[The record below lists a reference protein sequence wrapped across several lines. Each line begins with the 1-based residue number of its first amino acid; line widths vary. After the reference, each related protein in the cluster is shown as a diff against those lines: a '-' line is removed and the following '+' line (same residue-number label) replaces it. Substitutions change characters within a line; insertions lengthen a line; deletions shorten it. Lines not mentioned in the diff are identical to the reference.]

1 VIVLKKGT
9 KIVLGIIGIL
19 VLLTVIVIG
28 WGISTYNGIVASE
41 TEVEAKAG
49 NIRAQLQRRS
59 DLIPNLVET
68 VKGYAAHEQEI
79 FTQIADAR
87 ARLSGAATIEEQQ
100 EANAELSSA
109 LSRLLAIAEN
119 YPDLKANQ
127 NFINLQTQLEGT
139 ENRINVARKDYNDAV
154 REYNYSIRRFPSS
167 VIAGMF
173 GFEKAEMF
181 EGESGIESAPEV
193 SF

>member
-1 VIVLKKGT
+1 MKKGT

-68 VKGYAAHEQEI
+68 VKGYA
-79 FTQIADAR
+79 
-87 ARLSGAATIEEQQ
+87 GA
-100 EANAELSSA
+100 
-109 LSRLLAIAEN
+109 
-119 YPDLKANQ
+119 
-127 NFINLQTQLEGT
+127 
-139 ENRINVARKDYNDAV
+139 
-154 REYNYSIRRFPSS
+154 
-167 VIAGMF
+167 
-173 GFEKAEMF
+173 
-181 EGESGIESAPEV
+181 
-193 SF
+193 